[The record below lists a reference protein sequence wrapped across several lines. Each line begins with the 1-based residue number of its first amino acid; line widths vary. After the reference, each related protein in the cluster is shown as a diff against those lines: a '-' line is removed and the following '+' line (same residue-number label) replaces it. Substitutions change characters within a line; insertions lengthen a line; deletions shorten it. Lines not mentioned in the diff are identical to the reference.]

1 MNILIGLAEMKDKE
15 YIPTKV
21 YMSLLIRGTFSL
33 GKIILLNMRELK
45 RLRVIPEGSEH
56 YVQPPKQYQIPEY
69 KEGMRSCRSE
79 EKYLRPTLYC
89 DPNDPI
95 VVALANELG
104 AFQVSDREFA
114 ERAFKFV
121 KDKLLLNERQMNE
134 VGETFQR
141 GSGTCFH
148 LITAFI
154 ALCRCAGI
162 KARYKIFAMKMIPSW
177 YDVVIQPDPFIKKWY
192 DSLGYFVL
200 EGEGEVFLDGEWVVA
215 NVTPEA
221 DWQAATGTPI
231 NKLGEDSL
239 GNWYNAVPGTEM
251 ILESMPYGLAFS
263 LFILH
268 TIAPGSMERVNINIE
283 KQKERGRE
291 IIDASGGLE
300 EYDRRARARQG
311 PKLPKVELEPMN
323 QIIFDK

>member
-1 MNILIGLAEMKDKE
+1 MTGLAEMKSKG

-33 GKIILLNMRELK
+33 AKIILMNTRELK
-45 RLRVIPEGSEH
+45 RLRVIPDGAERYHEPERS
-56 YVQPPKQYQIPEY
+56 YQIPEY
-69 KEGMRSCRSE
+69 REGMRSCRSE
-79 EKYLRPTLYC
+79 EKYLRPTLFC

-95 VVALANELG
+95 VIALANELG

-114 ERAFKFV
+114 ERAFHFV
-121 KDKLLLNERQMNE
+121 KENLLLNERPMND
-134 VGETFQR
+134 VAETFQR
-141 GSGTCFH
+141 GTGTCFH
-148 LITAFI
+148 LTSAFI

-162 KARYKIFAMKMIPSW
+162 KSRYKVFAMKMIPSW

-200 EGEGEVFLDGEWVVA
+200 EGEGEVFIDGNWVVA
-215 NVTPEA
+215 NVTAKA

-251 ILESMPYGLAFS
+251 ILESIPYGLAFS
-263 LFILH
+263 LDVLH
-268 TIAPGSMERVNINIE
+268 TIAPGSMERVNISIE
-283 KQKERGRE
+283 KQKARGRKLIE
-291 IIDASGGLE
+291 AAGGLE

-311 PKLPKVELEPMN
+311 PKLPKVELEPMS
-323 QIIFDK
+323 QIIFDD